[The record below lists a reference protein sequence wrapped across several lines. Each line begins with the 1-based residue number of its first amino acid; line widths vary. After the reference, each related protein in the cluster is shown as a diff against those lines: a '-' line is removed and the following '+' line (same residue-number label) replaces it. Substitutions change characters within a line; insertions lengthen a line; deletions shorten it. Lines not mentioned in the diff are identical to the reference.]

1 MVVRAPVVRFVVEAE
16 EAEYVESGR
25 VGKEE
30 ENVDVDVG
38 GGEEGVGERS
48 T

>member
-1 MVVRAPVVRFVVEAE
+1 MVVGAPVVGFVVEAE

-25 VGKEE
+25 VGREE
-30 ENVDVDVG
+30 ENVDMDVG
-38 GGEEGVGERS
+38 GGEEGVGEGS

>member
-1 MVVRAPVVRFVVEAE
+1 MVEAE

-25 VGKEE
+25 VGMAEE
-30 ENVDVDVG
+30 KVEAVG
-38 GGEEGVGERS
+38 GGEGVRS